1 MPTSTSQ
8 KRLWPRAS
16 TGDCPVPSVTVDST
30 ELMFDMDV
38 LGIDP
43 GVARLGLAM
52 VARRG
57 RITSVIWARTIR
69 TSADHDESSRLMEL
83 ADAVRR
89 AIRQYRPGAVAIER
103 VSFNRN
109 VVSALL
115 VARATGALMVVAAEA
130 GLEVQ
135 EYAPTEVKSAIT
147 GMGNAD
153 KKQVREALVRIHRL
167 ADVPDE
173 PDAADA
179 VAVALTLLNGAG
191 LRAVAARAGLR

>member
-1 MPTSTSQ
+1 M
-8 KRLWPRAS
+8 
-16 TGDCPVPSVTVDST
+16 PSVTVDST

-43 GVARLGLAM
+43 GVARLGLAI

-57 RITSVIWARTIR
+57 RITRVIWAQTIR
-69 TSADHDESSRLMEL
+69 TSADDDESSRLMEL
-83 ADAVRR
+83 ADAVRD

-109 VVSALL
+109 VVSALS

-135 EYAPTEVKSAIT
+135 EYAPTEVKSAVT
-147 GMGNAD
+147 GTGNAD

-191 LRAVAARAGLR
+191 LRAVAARAGLK

>member
-1 MPTSTSQ
+1 
-8 KRLWPRAS
+8 
-16 TGDCPVPSVTVDST
+16 
-30 ELMFDMDV
+30 MFDMDV

-52 VARRG
+52 LARRG
-57 RITSVIWARTIR
+57 RTTQVVWAGTIR
-69 TSADHDESSRLMEL
+69 TSAGDDESSRLMTL
-83 ADAVRR
+83 AQALRG
-89 AIRQYRPGAVAIER
+89 AIQQYRPNAVAIER

-109 VVSALL
+109 VVSALS

-130 GLEVQ
+130 GVEVQ

-153 KKQVREALVRIHRL
+153 KKQVRDALVRIHGL
-167 ADVPDE
+167 MDVPAE

-191 LRAVAARAGLR
+191 LRAVAARASLR

>member
-1 MPTSTSQ
+1 
-8 KRLWPRAS
+8 
-16 TGDCPVPSVTVDST
+16 
-30 ELMFDMDV
+30 
-38 LGIDP
+38 
-43 GVARLGLAM
+43 
-52 VARRG
+52 
-57 RITSVIWARTIR
+57 
-69 TSADHDESSRLMEL
+69 
-83 ADAVRR
+83 
-89 AIRQYRPGAVAIER
+89 
-103 VSFNRN
+103 
-109 VVSALL
+109 
-115 VARATGALMVVAAEA
+115 MVVAAEA

>member
-1 MPTSTSQ
+1 
-8 KRLWPRAS
+8 
-16 TGDCPVPSVTVDST
+16 VPSVTVDST

-57 RITSVIWARTIR
+57 RITRVIWAQTIR
-69 TSADHDESSRLMEL
+69 TSADDDESSRLMEL
-83 ADAVRR
+83 ADAVRG

-109 VVSALL
+109 VVSALS

-135 EYAPTEVKSAIT
+135 EYAPTEVKSAVT
-147 GMGNAD
+147 GSGNAD
-153 KKQVREALVRIHRL
+153 KKQVREALLRIHRL
-167 ADVPDE
+167 ADVPHE

-191 LRAVAARAGLR
+191 LRAVAARAGLK

>member
-1 MPTSTSQ
+1 
-8 KRLWPRAS
+8 
-16 TGDCPVPSVTVDST
+16 
-30 ELMFDMDV
+30 MFDMDV

-52 VARRG
+52 LARRG
-57 RITSVIWARTIR
+57 RTTQVVWAETIR
-69 TSADHDESSRLMEL
+69 TSAGDDESSRLMTL
-83 ADAVRR
+83 AQALRG
-89 AIRQYRPGAVAIER
+89 AIQQYRPNAVAIER

-109 VVSALL
+109 VVSALS

-130 GLEVQ
+130 GVEVQ

-153 KKQVREALVRIHRL
+153 KKQVRDALVRIHGL
-167 ADVPDE
+167 MDVPAE

-191 LRAVAARAGLR
+191 LRAVAARASLR